1 VRRVPALAAVALL
14 VLVACGSTE
23 RPEGVAERWLLS
35 LDQGAAG
42 APDRFGGEPA
52 VEAATS
58 VLPDW
63 RTRDPGSLDRTEVGT
78 AVVGESAGTS
88 TASIPFRIQ
97 TTDGAV
103 VTGTVDEAPCGE
115 GPSSSGW
122 CVRRVELG
130 GGAVALDGTWAAGA
144 DGSDWA
150 WAAAA
155 AVLLC
160 GLAVGL
166 VAVVTRRSAPAP
178 S

>member
-1 VRRVPALAAVALL
+1 VSRLRAIAAVALL
-14 VLVACGSTE
+14 VLAACGSTE

-63 RTRDPGSLDRTEVGT
+63 RTRDPGSIDQAEVGT
-78 AVVGESAGTS
+78 AVVAESAGTR
-88 TASIPFRIQ
+88 TASVPFRVE
-97 TTDGAV
+97 TSDGEV

-115 GPSSSGW
+115 DPPGSGW
-122 CVRRVELG
+122 CIRGVELG
-130 GGAVALDGTWAAGA
+130 RGAVALGGTWSAGA
-144 DGSDWA
+144 NGSDWA
-150 WAAAA
+150 WAIAV

-166 VAVVTRRSAPAP
+166 LAVVTRRSARATT
-178 S
+178 